1 MKMRLDVFVVITPI
15 IPIEEHTFVP
25 EILLLMELV
34 VFHASPK
41 IVEIRKRANLV
52 YEIILQL
59 IANGMN
65 GHIGLVAPVETQRK
79 QRHEGECQ
87 KRSMEARNVRGPP
100 NKQKSAIQITVQNAN
115 GMNGL
120 SGHLVV
126 KLVVMEAHKFDEEAN
141 HWKQV
146 TQSVIVSENT
156 EKKETAPSNSVV
168 PRILMNVV
176 KIQFGV
182 NK

>member
-1 MKMRLDVFVVITPI
+1 MFSNVIT
-15 IPIEEHTFVP
+15 
-25 EILLLMELV
+25 L
-34 VFHASPK
+34 
-41 IVEIRKRANLV
+41 
-52 YEIILQL
+52 
-59 IANGMN
+59 
-65 GHIGLVAPVETQRK
+65 
-79 QRHEGECQ
+79 
-87 KRSMEARNVRGPP
+87 
-100 NKQKSAIQITVQNAN
+100 QNAN

-168 PRILMNVV
+168 PRILMVSNL
-176 KIQFGV
+176 IQTFYCTDSCFV
-182 NK
+182 TYIL